1 MDEFDEFKEK
11 LRIEIVATRVAIA
24 VFVILL
30 SLAVLTMYYGIFT
43 PDIAWQFRVAIIVTA
58 TISTLV
64 QIGYVHS
71 LIADIGVLKKLLD
84 MDEDL

>member
-1 MDEFDEFKEK
+1 MDEFKERV
-11 LRIEIVATRVAIA
+11 RIELVATRVAIA
-24 VFVILL
+24 IFVILL
-30 SLAVLTMYYGIFT
+30 SLAVLSVYYGIFI
-43 PDIAWQFRVAIIVTA
+43 PDITWQFRTAIIVTA

-71 LIADIGVLKKLLD
+71 LITDIDVLKKLLD

>member
-1 MDEFDEFKEK
+1 MDEFKERV
-11 LRIEIVATRVAIA
+11 RIEMVATRIAIA

-30 SLAVLTMYYGIFT
+30 SLAVLSMYYGIFI
-43 PDIAWQFRVAIIVTA
+43 PDITWQFRTAIIVTA

-71 LIADIGVLKKLLD
+71 LITDIDVLKKLLD

>member
-1 MDEFDEFKEK
+1 MDEFKEK
-11 LRIEIVATRVAIA
+11 VRIEIVATRVAIA

-30 SLAVLTMYYGIFT
+30 SLAVLTTYYGIFT
-43 PDIAWQFRVAIIVTA
+43 PDITWQFRAAILVTSA
-58 TISTLV
+58 ISTVV

-71 LIADIGVLKKLLD
+71 LIADIDVLKKLLD